1 MAVKAK
7 LPAIGAN
14 HSPQFAPYSEV
25 DTTQGDSVTKARL
38 ASLALALAACAA
50 MAPAFGQTGNGST
63 VAATPA
69 AGAARAIGF
78 YANGCIRGAVSLEL
92 EGTGWRVLRPHRNRY
107 WGHPELIATLRELG
121 RRVRAATGKAMLV
134 ADIAQPRGGPATGH
148 ASHQIGLDADIR
160 FQLVPDGALDPAL
173 RDEGTELSMLA
184 EGAKEIDRN
193 RWSADQ
199 VALLRAAATLPQFDR
214 IFVNPVIKREACQA
228 ATGDRR
234 WLAKVVPWYGHDGH
248 MHVRLR
254 CPPDSPDC
262 RPQDPLPADDGCG
275 AALAWWFTSEPF
287 RKHISRPAK
296 PPEPPATCRALWQ
309 Q

>member
-1 MAVKAK
+1 MSS
-7 LPAIGAN
+7 LN
-14 HSPQFAPYSEV
+14 
-25 DTTQGDSVTKARL
+25 RL
-38 ASLALALAACAA
+38 SLALVFAALAGA
-50 MAPAFGQTGNGST
+50 APAQERE

-69 AGAARAIGF
+69 SGAARSIGF
-78 YANGCIRGAVSLEL
+78 YANGCIRGAVALSLD
-92 EGTGWRVLRPHRNRY
+92 GPGWRVLRPHRNRY
-107 WGHPELIATLRELG
+107 WGHPALIAALRELG
-121 RRVRAATGKAMLV
+121 RRVRAATAKVLLV
-134 ADIAQPRGGPATGH
+134 ADIAQPRGGPASGH
-148 ASHQIGLDADIR
+148 ASHQIGLDADVR
-160 FQLVPDGALDPAL
+160 FQLVPDSPLDEAL
-173 RDEGTELSMLA
+173 REDGSELSMLA

-199 VALLRAAATLPQFDR
+199 LALLRIAAEVPSVDR

-248 MHVRLR
+248 MHLRLK

-262 RPQDPLPADDGCG
+262 RPQDPLSADDGCG

-296 PPEPPATCRALWQ
+296 PPEPPSACRALWHQ
-309 Q
+309 